1 MMTLHRIGYVV
12 VPLALLGVATVAQAQ
27 STTTTTTTTIE
38 KSVPMKLTPQQRTVI
53 YRTVKR
59 EQRVIAPTDVQV
71 SVGAPVPPAIVLA
84 PLPDSVYVEV
94 PAARPLK
101 YFYINNQLV
110 LVDPSTS
117 QVVEIIDQ

>member
-1 MMTLHRIGYVV
+1 MMTLHRIGYLVCR
-12 VPLALLGVATVAQAQ
+12 LLLEKKNTVAQAQ

-38 KSVPMKLTPQQRTVI
+38 KSAPMKLTPQQRTVI

-59 EQRVIAPTDVQV
+59 EQRVVAPTDVRV

-84 PLPDSVYVEV
+84 PLPESVFVEV

-101 YFYINNQLV
+101 Y
-110 LVDPSTS
+110 
-117 QVVEIIDQ
+117 